1 MIQIT
6 LYLIMGTRYFLYS
19 NVDAQWR
26 KVSLVSPF
34 RLEQGPVY
42 LFSLEFAR
50 VFEPT
55 QFKLSW
61 FVIRHPQSMNVIT
74 SKESKSEIGEK
85 ESEHQ
90 LLFSVSWCPSPSYLE
105 TLVT

>member
-85 ESEHQ
+85 SQ
-90 LLFSVSWCPSPSYLE
+90 SINFCSQFPGAPPPL
-105 TLVT
+105 T